1 MQHIITISLLETKK
15 KLDTLKSL
23 QGRSVDELEKQLN
36 ESKAILATMKDDVA
50 GDILQNIMTVVLGA
64 DDNGDMILSDEEID
78 EVVKNIESLH
88 GIDLNDEELKKVI
101 IGKGRDIPGL
111 MDMVKTVLESES
123 VEAAMA
129 KFRAGI

>member
-36 ESKAILATMKDDVA
+36 ESKAILATMKDDLA

-78 EVVKNIESLH
+78 EVVKNIESLQ

-111 MDMVKTVLESES
+111 MDMVKMVLESES
-123 VEAAMA
+123 VEAAME
-129 KFRAGI
+129 KFRSGI

>member
-1 MQHIITISLLETKK
+1 
-15 KLDTLKSL
+15 
-23 QGRSVDELEKQLN
+23 LEKQLN